1 MIDSEYTDFSIKK
14 RWGMDNEFK
23 ERLLKSKKGFDSEFR
38 EWSLTIEY
46 NILLSDIYMLTA
58 VDI

>member
-1 MIDSEYTDFSIKK
+1 
-14 RWGMDNEFK
+14 MDNEFK